1 MASAPYDPDGGTR
14 PAGADRRDDETR
26 RERSVGEHVFIW
38 IAWALAAIFW
48 GATATIF
55 AGILH
60 DAGQAV
66 AAPSAAGAP
75 GGMGYLALVVIAF
88 AAVSLALAYGYAR
101 TAWTGRVERRRP
113 GDTPDLGGPAEG
125 ARGETAAR

>member
-1 MASAPYDPDGGTR
+1 MASAPHEQGPGTY
-14 PAGADRRDDETR
+14 PGDDETP

-55 AGILH
+55 TGILS
-60 DAGQAV
+60 DASQAV
-66 AAPSAAGAP
+66 QAPSAPGVP

-88 AAVSLALAYGYAR
+88 VAVTLALAYASLR
-101 TAWTGRVERRRP
+101 TAWTGRLERRSQADAAAPYDRADSRR
-113 GDTPDLGGPAEG
+113 GDS
-125 ARGETAAR
+125 AAR